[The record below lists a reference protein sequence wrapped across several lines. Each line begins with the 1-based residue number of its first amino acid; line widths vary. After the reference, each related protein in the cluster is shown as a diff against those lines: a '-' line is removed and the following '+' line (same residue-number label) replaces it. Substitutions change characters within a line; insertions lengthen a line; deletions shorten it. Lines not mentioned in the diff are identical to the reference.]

1 MAPTGFHGL
10 LGLFLAGRIDRKQK
24 YLRIGFVF
32 GSVFPDLDL
41 MGSVLF
47 YIVSHNRD
55 LAIGFHR
62 SLTHSLFL
70 IGVLILLIFILKVY
84 PNNRLLNH
92 SIFIVGLTCGIF
104 LHTLIDFFYFDGVSL
119 LWPFQDFGERLY
131 FFDFTYEDF
140 PTAYNSLIAKL
151 IGTFDG
157 GFESIYFFIMANI
170 AIKLQTDKEK
180 KIHIFSK
187 SFEINSWPKLL
198 KQISYLTAI
207 TTVIFI
213 ILAFLSINWT
223 FLDRDSFIIL
233 LYIPFTPIYLL
244 SGLLPL
250 FLTETI
256 SKY

>member
-10 LGLFLAGRIDRKQK
+10 LGLVLAGRIDQTQK
-24 YLRIGFVF
+24 FLRIGLVF

-41 MGSVLF
+41 IGSVLF
-47 YIVSHNRD
+47 YIVLQNKD

-70 IGVLILLIFILKVY
+70 IGVLILFIVLLKVY
-84 PNNRLLNH
+84 PNNKLLNY
-92 SIFIVGLTCGIF
+92 SIFFLGLTCGIF
-104 LHTLIDFFYFDGVSL
+104 LHTLLDFFYFDGVSL

-131 FFDFTYEDF
+131 IFNFTYENF
-140 PTAYNSLIAKL
+140 PTSYNSLIAKL

-157 GFESIYFFIMANI
+157 GFESIYFFLMANI

-180 KIHIFSK
+180 IISLFSW
-187 SFEINSWPKLL
+187 SFKMNNWPKVL

-207 TTVIFI
+207 ITLIFI

-250 FLTETI
+250 LLTETI